1 MRKTNLVLDL
11 ERLKKKSVSEQ
22 SLLASELF
30 QEEPTWDEIN
40 TITKGAVIKIAYTT
54 MFINDCIY
62 KLMFDLNGIKKTP
75 LYKHGVKKELNK
87 LNAFFSNYYNQM
99 KYIHK
104 MNMYVAADIMSAFE
118 ESVASE
124 FDNLLAVVKKLVY
137 EMGVPADRRKF
148 VAYTLLMNLLCDASS
163 ASRKRH
169 DEEFGR
175 YRSDASKTISYLD
188 IDPVKKMTKDIYCDL
203 LGNIESKSN
212 SIGFNKVHP
221 AMTAFFRKLW
231 SPAAQESVFAIDER
245 SWEGSYGI

>member
-1 MRKTNLVLDL
+1 M
-11 ERLKKKSVSEQ
+11 ELKGVKQGSATEI
-22 SLLASELF
+22 SLLLSESGKD
-30 QEEPTWDEIN
+30 QVSWDEIN
-40 TITKGAVIKIAYTT
+40 SITKGAVIKIAYTT

-75 LYKHGVKKELNK
+75 LYKHGIKRALNK
-87 LNAFFSNYYNQM
+87 LNTFFSNYYNQM

-124 FDNLLAVVKKLVY
+124 FDDLLAVIKKLVY

-169 DEEFGR
+169 DEEFGK
-175 YRSDASKTISYLD
+175 YRSDAAKAISYLD

-212 SIGFNKVHP
+212 SIGFDKVHP

-231 SPAAQESVFAIDER
+231 SPDAQESVFKIDER
-245 SWEGSYGI
+245 SWEGSYGV